1 MLKKKIF
8 KYSLF
13 ALILLNLFFL
23 SALLSFHITLKGEMV
38 SLPDLKGMSM
48 EEAEKELTERKLFIV
63 QGGIQLHDRYER
75 GLIIS
80 QDPPA
85 DSRIKIF
92 KEVKVILSAGKE
104 KVTVPR
110 IIGSNIQQI
119 NQTLHDSGL
128 RKGKI
133 SHIHTP
139 KYAAG
144 KIVAQFP
151 LETEDVGINTR
162 ISMLVSQGEREKKYL
177 MPDLLGKK
185 IDSVLI
191 QLREL
196 DFRVEHV
203 RHSYYPGLESGIIIK
218 QFPPQG
224 YRIQKRNLIT
234 LEVSK

>member
-8 KYSLF
+8 KYALF
-13 ALILLNLFFL
+13 ALILLNLFFI

-38 SLPDLKGMSM
+38 SVPDLKGMPM
-48 EEAEKELTERKLFIV
+48 EEAERELTKRKLFIV
-63 QGGIQLHDRYER
+63 EAGIQLHDRYEQ

-80 QDPPA
+80 QDPPS

-92 KEVKVILSAGKE
+92 KEVKVTLSAGKE
-104 KVTVPR
+104 KVSVPR
-110 IIGSNIQQI
+110 IIGNNIQQI
-119 NQTLHDSGL
+119 NQILHDSSL

-139 KYAAG
+139 KYSAG

-151 LETEDVGINTR
+151 LENEEVGINTR

-177 MPDLLGKK
+177 MPDLLGKQ
-185 IDSVLI
+185 IDSILR

-203 RHSYYPGLESGIIIK
+203 RHSYYPGLDSGIIIK
-218 QFPPQG
+218 QFPLQG
-224 YRIQKRNLIT
+224 YRIQKRNLIS

>member
-1 MLKKKIF
+1 VIYGINEFDPWNTLTMLKKKIF
-8 KYSLF
+8 KSALF

-23 SALLSFHITLKGEMV
+23 SALLSFHITLKSEMV
-38 SLPDLKGMSM
+38 SIPDLKGKSL
-48 EEAEKELTERKLFIV
+48 EEAENELTKRKLFIV
-63 QGGIQLHDRYER
+63 QGGIQLHDQYEQ
-75 GLIIS
+75 GLIVS
-80 QDPPA
+80 QDPPPN
-85 DSRIKIF
+85 SRIKIF
-92 KEVKVILSAGKE
+92 KEVKVTLSAGKE

-110 IIGSNIQQI
+110 IIGRNIQQI

-144 KIVAQFP
+144 K
-151 LETEDVGINTR
+151 
-162 ISMLVSQGEREKKYL
+162 QGEREKKYL
-177 MPDLLGKK
+177 MPDLLGKQ
-185 IDSVLI
+185 IDSVLK